1 MNYFIRSVPWP
12 RQTRLLHQGKWM
24 RHILKF
30 FFNCLRFQMKTVK
43 RDKESL
49 QRAQQQDQ
57 PDSISE
63 VTLEIRDLVSEPG
76 QVSVAE
82 LYQRLFDKVN
92 LLRRVIWPER
102 CSFRT
107 MMASSTNTRLVVKLF
122 QSCSDKSSS
131 LSRCRIRLVYAPS
144 VNKAKGYLYK
154 MANFH
159 LWWPH

>member
-1 MNYFIRSVPWP
+1 
-12 RQTRLLHQGKWM
+12 
-24 RHILKF
+24 
-30 FFNCLRFQMKTVK
+30 MKTVK

-92 LLRRVIWPER
+92 LLRRVI
-102 CSFRT
+102 
-107 MMASSTNTRLVVKLF
+107 
-122 QSCSDKSSS
+122 
-131 LSRCRIRLVYAPS
+131 
-144 VNKAKGYLYK
+144 
-154 MANFH
+154 
-159 LWWPH
+159 